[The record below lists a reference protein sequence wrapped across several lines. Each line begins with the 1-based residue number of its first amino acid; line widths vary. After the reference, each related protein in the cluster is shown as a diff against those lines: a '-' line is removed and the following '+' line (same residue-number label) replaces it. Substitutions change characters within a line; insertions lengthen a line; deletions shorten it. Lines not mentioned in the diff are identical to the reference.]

1 MSLPK
6 VRAAACHFAPILFET
21 TRSCDKAIGLI
32 HRAARSGA
40 NLVVFPESAIP
51 GFPVWSAL
59 LPPTRTHDFF
69 QRFAQS
75 SLYVDSE
82 EISAIRHVA
91 AKNKLIVSLGFS
103 EKVRY
108 STATLFNS
116 NILIG
121 EHGEL
126 LNHHRKLVAT
136 FFEKLSWSPG
146 DGYGLRV
153 ADTRFGKIGGL
164 ICGENTNPLA
174 RYALMAQGEQIHIS
188 TWPAVWPT
196 RDFDDYGK
204 SGIDYKSMSES
215 AKEDSEFQDG
225 LSHHAEKPPENLGKA
240 EPSERTTDQ
249 SNQQSNEKPQASRGS
264 DKAFASSNYNNIA
277 ANRTR
282 AAAHCFEAKCFGVSC
297 AGPLPS
303 ATINKISKMVGGDHG
318 LKVSNAL
325 TRSQRAATQFFDPT
339 GALLP
344 GFVDSTGEVT
354 DSLIDKDDILYA
366 DFDLNRCV
374 EGKQYHDVVGGY
386 QRFDVFSLT
395 VNRQR
400 YEPAAF
406 VDSSLQAVHSRGDI
420 QKGHPPE
427 ANLGSTKV
435 EIGKDHRSRLTSVE
449 GDVLGDVE

>member
-6 VRAAACHFAPILFET
+6 VRAAACHFAPIIFEA

-32 HRAARSGA
+32 HQAARSGA

-51 GFPVWSAL
+51 GFPVWAAL
-59 LPPTRTHDFF
+59 LPPTRTHDLF

-82 EISAIRHVA
+82 EISAIRHAA
-91 AKNKLIVSLGFS
+91 AKDKVIVSLGFS

-126 LNHHRKLVAT
+126 LNHHRKLMPT
-136 FFEKLSWSPG
+136 FFEKLSWAPG
-146 DGYGLRV
+146 DGYGLRI
-153 ADTRFGKIGGL
+153 AETRFGKIGGL

-196 RDFDDYGK
+196 RDFDDYDRSGVDHK
-204 SGIDYKSMSES
+204 SNSELANENS
-215 AKEDSEFQDG
+215 QFQDG
-225 LSHHAEKPPENLGKA
+225 LIHDAEKPPERISKA
-240 EPSERTTDQ
+240 RPTEKIADQ
-249 SNQQSNEKPQASRGS
+249 FIPQPDKKPQASWGS

-297 AGPLPS
+297 AGPLPIS
-303 ATINKISKMVGGDHG
+303 TIDKISEMVDGEHG
-318 LKVSNAL
+318 LKLSSAL
-325 TRSQRAATQFFDPT
+325 TRSPRAPTQFFDPT
-339 GALLP
+339 GTLLP

-354 DSLIDKDDILYA
+354 DSLIDKEGILYA
-366 DFDLNRCV
+366 DLDLNQCV

-400 YEPAAF
+400 YEPAVF
-406 VDSSLQAVHSRGDI
+406 VDGNLQAAHSRGDA

-435 EIGKDHRSRLTSVE
+435 EIGENSRRTEYS
-449 GDVLGDVE
+449 